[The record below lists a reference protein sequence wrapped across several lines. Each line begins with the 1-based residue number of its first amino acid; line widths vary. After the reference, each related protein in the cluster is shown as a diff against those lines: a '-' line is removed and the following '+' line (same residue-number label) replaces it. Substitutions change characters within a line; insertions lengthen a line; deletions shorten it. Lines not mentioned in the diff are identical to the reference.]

1 MTFGYFA
8 PAPAAM
14 PVGLPVFGKRQ
25 KTSGKRA
32 ETAATETGKS
42 KKAA

>member
-1 MTFGYFA
+1 MSFGYFA

-14 PVGLPVFGKRQ
+14 PVGLPVFGKA
-25 KTSGKRA
+25 KTAPSKPAAQAPQNA
-32 ETAATETGKS
+32 EAP